1 MGRLHLHVN
10 ADREFCPSPA
20 RLNAVQVAK
29 FLHAMSITGFS
40 RRLVAFIRLGIAVVV
55 SLILFLSGAQALPE
69 TRRFEITRNGEPI
82 GTHVIEVNRSGNEFL
97 VSVVTDLTVKVLFVT
112 AYRLQIAASERWANG
127 RLIALNSTSNNNGTR
142 HVVSAVA
149 RGPRLEV
156 TVDGKDSIFVDPNV
170 MPNSFWNAEFLRRPI
185 MLDAQDGQVIP
196 VSVRDVGEEDLT
208 INASVIRTRRYTVI
222 SRYSQDVWYD
232 DQARLVKAQLVARDG
247 SVIMYRLL

>member
-20 RLNAVQVAK
+20 RLNAVQVAR
-29 FLHAMSITGFS
+29 FPYAMSITSFIW
-40 RRLVAFIRLGIAVVV
+40 LAAFIRLGVAVVV
-55 SLILFLSGAQALPE
+55 PLILFMSGAPALPE
-69 TRRFEITRNGEPI
+69 TRRFEITRNGDPI

-127 RLIALNSTSNNNGTR
+127 RLIALNSTSNNNGAR
-142 HVVSAVA
+142 HVVSAAA
-149 RGPRLEV
+149 RGSRLEV
-156 TVDGKDSIFVDPNV
+156 TVDGKESIFVDSNV

-185 MLDAQDGQVIP
+185 MLDAQDGQVMP
-196 VSVRDVGEEDLT
+196 VSVRDLGEEDLT
-208 INASVIRTRRYTVI
+208 INASVIRARRYTVT

-232 DQARLVKAQLVARDG
+232 DQSRLVQARLVARDG
-247 SVIMYRLL
+247 SVITYRLL